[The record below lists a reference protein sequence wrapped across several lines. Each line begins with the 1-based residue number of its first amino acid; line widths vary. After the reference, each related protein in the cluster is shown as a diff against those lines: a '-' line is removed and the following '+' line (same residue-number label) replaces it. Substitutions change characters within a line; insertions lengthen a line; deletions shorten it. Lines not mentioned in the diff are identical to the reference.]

1 MESNTDQNMTGGGAT
16 EVAGA
21 VGANNQGD
29 VTGQSVPATSFTT
42 NVARQSAPATGG
54 QSLASELEKELE
66 TTPAVGAGP
75 EPESAPVK
83 SKKKGGDGLIIAMVF
98 VILLAAGGIGFGVW
112 AMMDGNQQKEELN
125 LQISTL
131 KKQNSELMERISV
144 LEEEKESHSIL
155 DEPEEEVKEEYYEM
169 EGLGIKIKKSE
180 DFPDMVVKKNNDSTL
195 GTYTIKRESS
205 IPDNSTAPDAVSWM
219 KSSTCDSDELN
230 LGYGAKM
237 EIGGSCY
244 LMGQIGPYG
253 AEPEYPLTDFL
264 KYVMD
269 AENYLAI

>member
-1 MESNTDQNMTGGGAT
+1 MEPNQNMAGEGDLNTAS
-16 EVAGA
+16 VAQQNNAGA
-21 VGANNQGD
+21 
-29 VTGQSVPATSFTT
+29 
-42 NVARQSAPATGG
+42 
-54 QSLASELEKELE
+54 
-66 TTPAVGAGP
+66 P
-75 EPESAPVK
+75 EPEQSIASVTEQKDLPESDNLPGQNVVPTSNDDLSK
-83 SKKKGGDGLIIAMVF
+83 HDTTEKKKGGNGMMIGM
-98 VILLAAGGIGFGVW
+98 ILAFILAVGGIGFGVW

-144 LEEEKESHSIL
+144 LEEEKESRSIL
-155 DEPEEEVKEEYYEM
+155 DEPEEEAEEEYYEM

-219 KSSTCDSDELN
+219 KSSTCDPDELN

-244 LMGQIGPYG
+244 LMGEIMPYG